1 MISYEYTSGS
11 LFSSISYTYGTD
23 GWKDQLTAY
32 GTDTISYDDISNPLS
47 DGTWTYTWA
56 QGRQLQSM
64 VRTLDSY
71 SLTYSSPKEDKK
83 SIWNYI
89 ISAAVVIAAI
99 ASPIPGDEV
108 VAATAFTMLFQ

>member
-1 MISYEYTSGS
+1 MSTIWAETLLLIETNDIGVIYYEFTPYDLRREYQKSY
-11 LFSSISYTYGTD
+11 
-23 GWKDQLTAY
+23 
-32 GTDTISYDDISNPLS
+32 
-47 DGTWTYTWA
+47 
-56 QGRQLQSM
+56 
-64 VRTLDSY
+64 
-71 SLTYSSPKEDKK
+71 YSSPKEDKK